1 MTIKRQRLTSV
12 VVMFLGVGLL
22 AGIAEAG
29 RKEDLRANFAGR
41 YPAIGELKTAG
52 KLGETFQGYVE
63 VVQKDYLN
71 DPKIK
76 TLMTDENADRGE
88 LYRLLAQETGA
99 TPEDVAAR
107 NAARNFKKVQPG
119 EYLKHADGAWRKKG

>member
-1 MTIKRQRLTSV
+1 MTLKRQRLTSV
-12 VVMFLGVGLL
+12 VVMFLGIGML
-22 AGIAEAG
+22 ASIAEAG
-29 RKEDLRANFAGR
+29 RKEDLRANFAAR
-41 YPAIGELKTAG
+41 YPAIQEQKSAG

-63 VVQKDYLN
+63 VVQKDYLK
-71 DPKIK
+71 DEKIK

-88 LYRLLAQETGA
+88 LYRLMGQETGA

-119 EYLKHADGAWRKKG
+119 EYLKHADGVWRKKG

>member
-1 MTIKRQRLTSV
+1 MTIKRQKLTSV

-29 RKEDLRANFAGR
+29 RKEDLRANFAAR
-41 YPAIGELKTAG
+41 YPAIQELKTAG

-63 VVQKDYLN
+63 VVQKDYLK
-71 DPKIK
+71 DEKIK

-88 LYRLLAQETGA
+88 LYRLMAKDEGGA
-99 TPEDVAAR
+99 PEDVAES
-107 NAARNFKKVQPG
+107 NAARIFKKAKPG
-119 EYLKHADGAWRKKG
+119 DYLKHADGVWRTKG

>member
-1 MTIKRQRLTSV
+1 MTTRTQRLTSV
-12 VVMFLGVGLL
+12 VVMFLGIGML
-22 AGIAEAG
+22 ANIAEAG

-41 YPAIGELKTAG
+41 YPAIQEQKTAG

-63 VVQKDYLN
+63 VVQKDYLK
-71 DPKIK
+71 DEKIK

-88 LYRLLAQETGA
+88 LYRILAQESGA

-119 EYLKHADGAWRKKG
+119 EYLKHADGVWRKKG